1 MPRALVIGL
10 ARSGMACARTLSREG
25 WDVVAV
31 DRKDDAAMRERAATV
46 PEGVEVRLGP
56 YAEDVALGFDMVCPS
71 PGVPWDAPELA
82 VARSNGVDV
91 RSEIDL
97 VFRRC
102 PAPITGITGTNGK
115 TTTTTLAGAVI
126 AAGGARVHV
135 GGNIGEPMLDRLDA
149 VQAGDWV
156 VLELS
161 SFQIE
166 SVEDPRCRLAAVLN
180 VTPDHLNR
188 HGTFEA
194 YAAAKRRIV
203 EHADPQGAVVL
214 GADDVVARG
223 MAQAS
228 PARVLLAGFEIG
240 PSDGATVRQGDV
252 VVVERGVAA
261 PVMPVG
267 DIPLFGA
274 HNVQNVLVA
283 VALGHAAGVEHAA
296 IADAVRGFQ
305 AVHHRLEPVLDDA
318 GVLWVNDSKATNVDA
333 AVKAL
338 QAFPDRPVVWIGGG
352 ETKGVGPEELAREVS
367 ARARHAILNGA
378 TGAEVDRALA
388 NLGYNARTLVP
399 TLADAVRAAR
409 QVARPGDV
417 VLLAPGYTSFDQFTD
432 YEQRGETFAALVR
445 EVCGV
450 AGGTR

>member
-10 ARSGMACARTLSREG
+10 ARSGMACARALRREQ
-25 WDVVAV
+25 WDVVVV
-31 DRKDDAAMRERAATV
+31 DRKDDEALRARATTL

-56 YAEDVALGFDMVCPS
+56 YPDDVAVGFDMVCPS
-71 PGVPWDAPELA
+71 PAVPWDAPELA
-82 VARSNGVDV
+82 IARTHGIDV

-102 PAPITGITGTNGK
+102 PAPIVGITGTNGK

-135 GGNIGEPMLDRLDA
+135 GGNIGEPMLDRLDG
-149 VQAGDWV
+149 VHPGDWV

-166 SVEDPRCRLAAVLN
+166 SAEDPRCRLAAVLN

-194 YAAAKRRIV
+194 YAAAKRRLV

-228 PARVLLAGFEIG
+228 AARVLLAGFEIG
-240 PSDGATVRQGDV
+240 PSDGATVRDGDV
-252 VVVERGVAA
+252 VVIERGSPAA
-261 PVMPVG
+261 IMPVSE
-267 DIPLFGA
+267 IPLFGA

-283 VALGHAAGVEHAA
+283 VALGHAAGVSHDA
-296 IADAVRGFQ
+296 IAGAVREFH
-305 AVHHRLEPVLDDA
+305 AVHHRLEPVLDA
-318 GVLWVNDSKATNVDA
+318 GGILWINDSKATNADA
-333 AVKAL
+333 AIKAL
-338 QAFPDRPVVWIGGG
+338 RAFPDRSIVWIGGG

-367 ARARHAILNGA
+367 EHARHAVLNGA
-378 TGAEVDRALA
+378 TGSEVDRALA
-388 NLGYNARTLVP
+388 NLGYNSRTLVDS
-399 TLADAVRAAR
+399 LADAVRAAHD
-409 QVARPGDV
+409 VARPGDV

-432 YEQRGETFAALVR
+432 YEQRGEVFAELVHD
-445 EVCGV
+445 VCGA
-450 AGGTR
+450 AGGTH